1 MANKLFIRTS
11 KCQICGK
18 VLTYAST
25 KPRRFCSDACYMRFW
40 RRATSFKNNLGKND
54 RFSNISLIE
63 TPEGTRVYGAI
74 MLEKAI
80 RKSKGPCED
89 WLYL

>member
-1 MANKLFIRTS
+1 
-11 KCQICGK
+11 
-18 VLTYAST
+18 
-25 KPRRFCSDACYMRFW
+25 MRFW